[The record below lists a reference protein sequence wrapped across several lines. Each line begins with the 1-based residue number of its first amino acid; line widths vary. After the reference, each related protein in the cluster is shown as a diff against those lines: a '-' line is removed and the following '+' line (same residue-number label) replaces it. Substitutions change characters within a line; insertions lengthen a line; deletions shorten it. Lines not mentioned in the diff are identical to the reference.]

1 MLKKEILDLEMEH
14 FDSNKLGVD
23 GATEKLTKILQTIAE
38 NTLESTCSRFWITGI
53 IITKGNADKLK
64 ANITGIQQTFPANT
78 VVKLDCVNPLNR
90 INGSGISRCLAN
102 GTWDEVPTCVLRPT
116 LSQPA
121 THQASIALYQYMCNH
136 IVGTEEHVQSLRMIN
151 TVRDNLSRNEI
162 QTTITSGSFGE
173 GLDMRG
179 SDVDLV
185 KVISFIEVCE
195 NINIPFNQNIT
206 YFTMETCEAQPGST
220 QLRLVHEEEHFIAS
234 DSERAMSYNILGVV
248 FKVLGDIESA
258 RYAFIRSIELE
269 SDPDLNT
276 AFRNL
281 LSIGG
286 M

>member
-1 MLKKEILDLEMEH
+1 
-14 FDSNKLGVD
+14 
-23 GATEKLTKILQTIAE
+23 
-38 NTLESTCSRFWITGI
+38 
-53 IITKGNADKLK
+53 
-64 ANITGIQQTFPANT
+64 
-78 VVKLDCVNPLNR
+78 
-90 INGSGISRCLAN
+90 
-102 GTWDEVPTCVLRPT
+102 
-116 LSQPA
+116 
-121 THQASIALYQYMCNH
+121 MCYN
-136 IVGTEEHVQSLRMIN
+136 IVGTEEHVKSLRIIN
-151 TVRDNLSRNEI
+151 TVRDNLSRSDIEI
-162 QTTITSGSFGE
+162 PITGGSFGE

-195 NINIPFNQNIT
+195 NINVSFNPDKT
-206 YFTMETCEAQPGST
+206 YFTMETGETQPGYT
-220 QLRLVHEEEHFIAS
+220 LLRLIHKKHLAILELCNEKEEEEHFIAS